1 MNYLIKNPNYLSSLN
16 GYLFLFGIILFAFDL
31 IIIKT
36 SENYSYELKGYELI
50 FGIIK
55 NNHLSTQT
63 FQTEFWAVFTMIL
76 LVVGLLLCLLNNKK
90 VNAYLFLLCLA
101 GIVGLLILQI
111 KFYFDYIPKNLNWI
125 SISFEYSYWIIILDY
140 AVIGCI
146 SFIEN
151 SKSNNGS
158 ENLPENN
165 QTININII
173 THKKKE
179 LIK

>member
-1 MNYLIKNPNYLSSLN
+1 MNYLIKKQNTLSSIN
-16 GYLFLFGIILFAFDL
+16 GYLFLFGIILFAFDF
-31 IIIKT
+31 IIIKI

-55 NNHLSTQT
+55 SNPLSTQT
-63 FQTEFWAVFTMIL
+63 FPTEFWAVFTIIL
-76 LVVGLLLCLLNNKK
+76 LLVGLFLCLLNNRK

-111 KFYFDYIPKNLNWI
+111 KFYFDYIPKNLNWS

-158 ENLPENN
+158 DNSPEKN

-173 THKKKE
+173 TQEKE
-179 LIK
+179 KNN